1 MIVSASKTLNTCIVL
16 PASKSISNRALVIN
30 ALSKGSM
37 PIENISDCDDSMVVV
52 AALRDMPRVI
62 DIKAAGTAMRFL
74 TSLLATRS
82 GEEHIITGTE
92 RMRNRPISVLVDALR
107 ALGADIGYEER
118 AGYPPLKICG
128 RKLKGGHL
136 TLPGNVSSQ
145 YISSL
150 LMIGP
155 TLEQGLTLALEGEII
170 SRPYIDMT
178 LAIMRQ
184 YGARAE
190 WVGEKEI
197 RVEPVPYEPIPY
209 YVESDWSAASYWYE
223 MVALS
228 ADEEASVVLPGL
240 FEDSLQGDAA
250 VAKMFEPLGVETV
263 MEQGRV
269 LIRKSGRTVETCE
282 WNMLAQPD
290 LAQTIVVTC
299 CMKGVHFRISG
310 LQTLRIKETDRIA
323 ALQKELLKYGFVLKA
338 EGDDVLQWKG
348 EMTDQPVVP
357 EHVSIDTYDDHRMA
371 MAFAPIALVKGSV
384 VINNPEV
391 VSKSYPSFWEDMRSA
406 GFNIEK

>member
-30 ALSKGSM
+30 ALSNGSM

-74 TSLLATRS
+74 TSLLATRP

-107 ALGADIGYEER
+107 ALGADIDYEER

-136 TLPGNVSSQ
+136 MLPGNVSSQ

-263 MEQGRV
+263 MEHGRV

-323 ALQKELLKYGFVLKA
+323 ALQKELLKYGFVLTA

>member
-74 TSLLATRS
+74 TSLLATRP

-118 AGYPPLKICG
+118 AGYPPLKISG

-136 TLPGNVSSQ
+136 MLPGNVSSQ

-228 ADEEASVVLPGL
+228 TDEEASVVLPGL

-323 ALQKELLKYGFVLKA
+323 ALQKELLKYGFVLTA

-348 EMTDQPVVP
+348 EMSDQPVVP

>member
-30 ALSKGSM
+30 ALSNGSM

-74 TSLLATRS
+74 TSLLATRP

-155 TLEQGLTLALEGEII
+155 TLEQGLTLELEGEVI

-184 YGARAE
+184 YGAKAE
-190 WVGEKEI
+190 WTGEKEI

-228 ADEEASVVLPGL
+228 ADEKASVVLPGL

-263 MEQGRV
+263 MEHGRV

-299 CMKGVHFRISG
+299 CMMGVHFRISG

-323 ALQKELLKYGFVLKA
+323 ALQKELLKYGFVLTA

-348 EMTDQPVVP
+348 EMSGQPVVP

-371 MAFAPIALVKGSV
+371 MAFAPIALVRGSV

>member
-30 ALSKGSM
+30 ALSNGSM

-74 TSLLATRS
+74 TSLLATRP

-128 RKLKGGHL
+128 RRLKGGHL
-136 TLPGNVSSQ
+136 MLPGNVSSQ

-190 WVGEKEI
+190 WTGEKEI

-228 ADEEASVVLPGL
+228 TDEEASVVLPGL

-263 MEQGRV
+263 MEHGRV
-269 LIRKSGRTVETCE
+269 LIRKSGKRVETCE

-323 ALQKELLKYGFVLKA
+323 ALQKELLKYGFVLTA
-338 EGDDVLQWKG
+338 EGDDVLQWNG
-348 EMTDQPVVP
+348 EMSRQPVVP

-384 VINNPEV
+384 VINSPEV
-391 VSKSYPSFWEDMRSA
+391 VSKSYPSFWEDMKSA

>member
-30 ALSKGSM
+30 ALSNGSM

-74 TSLLATRS
+74 TSLLATRP

-107 ALGADIGYEER
+107 ALGADIDYEER
-118 AGYPPLKICG
+118 AGYPPLKISG

-136 TLPGNVSSQ
+136 MLPGNVSSQ

-190 WVGEKEI
+190 WTGEKEI

-228 ADEEASVVLPGL
+228 ADEDASVVLPGL

-323 ALQKELLKYGFVLKA
+323 ALQKELLKYGFVLTA

-391 VSKSYPSFWEDMRSA
+391 VSKSYPSFWEDMKSA

>member
-30 ALSKGSM
+30 ALSNGSM

-74 TSLLATRS
+74 TSLLATRP

-155 TLEQGLTLALEGEII
+155 TLEQGLTLALEGEVI

-250 VAKMFEPLGVETV
+250 VAKMFDPLGVETV

-323 ALQKELLKYGFVLKA
+323 ALQKELLKYGFVLTA

-348 EMTDQPVVP
+348 EMSGQPVVP

-371 MAFAPIALVKGSV
+371 MAFAPIALVRGSV

-391 VSKSYPSFWEDMRSA
+391 VSKSYPSFWEDMKSA

>member
-30 ALSKGSM
+30 ALSNGSM

-74 TSLLATRS
+74 TSLLATRP

-136 TLPGNVSSQ
+136 MLPGNVSSQ

-190 WVGEKEI
+190 WTGEKEI

-269 LIRKSGRTVETCE
+269 LIRKSGKRVETCE

-323 ALQKELLKYGFVLKA
+323 ALQKELLKYGFVLTA

-348 EMTDQPVVP
+348 EMSGQPVVP

>member
-74 TSLLATRS
+74 TSLLATRP

-118 AGYPPLKICG
+118 AGYPPLKISG

-136 TLPGNVSSQ
+136 MLPGNVSSQ

-323 ALQKELLKYGFVLKA
+323 ALQKELLKYGFVLTA

-348 EMTDQPVVP
+348 EMSDQSVVP

>member
-30 ALSKGSM
+30 ALSNGSM

-74 TSLLATRS
+74 TSLLATRP

-107 ALGADIGYEER
+107 VLGADIDYVER

-136 TLPGNVSSQ
+136 MLPGNVSSQ

-155 TLEQGLTLALEGEII
+155 TLEQGLTLALEGKII

-263 MEQGRV
+263 MEHGRV
-269 LIRKSGRTVETCE
+269 LIRKSGRTGESCE

-290 LAQTIVVTC
+290 WAQTIVVTC

-323 ALQKELLKYGFVLKA
+323 ALQKELLKYGFVLTA

-348 EMTDQPVVP
+348 EMSDQPVVP

>member
-30 ALSKGSM
+30 ALSNGSM

-74 TSLLATRS
+74 TSLLATRP

-107 ALGADIGYEER
+107 ALGADIGYEEG
-118 AGYPPLKICG
+118 AGYPPLKISG
-128 RKLKGGHL
+128 RRLKGGHL
-136 TLPGNVSSQ
+136 MLPGNVSSQ

-228 ADEEASVVLPGL
+228 ADEKSSVVLPGL

-263 MEQGRV
+263 MEHGRV

-323 ALQKELLKYGFVLKA
+323 ALQKELLKYGFVLTA
-338 EGDDVLQWKG
+338 EGDDVLQWNG
-348 EMTDQPVVP
+348 EMSGQPVVP

-371 MAFAPIALVKGSV
+371 MAFAPIALVRGSV

-391 VSKSYPSFWEDMRSA
+391 VSKSYPSFWEDMKSA

>member
-30 ALSKGSM
+30 ALSNGSM

-74 TSLLATRS
+74 TSLLATRP

-107 ALGADIGYEER
+107 ALGADIDYEER

-136 TLPGNVSSQ
+136 MLPGNVSSQ

-269 LIRKSGRTVETCE
+269 LIRKSGRRVETCE

-323 ALQKELLKYGFVLKA
+323 ALQKELLKYGFVLTA

-371 MAFAPIALVKGSV
+371 MAFAPIAMVKGSV
-384 VINNPEV
+384 MINNPEV

>member
-30 ALSKGSM
+30 ALSNGSM

-107 ALGADIGYEER
+107 ALGADIDYEER
-118 AGYPPLKICG
+118 VGYPPLKISG
-128 RKLKGGHL
+128 RRLKGGHL
-136 TLPGNVSSQ
+136 MLPGNVSSQ

-263 MEQGRV
+263 MEHGRV

-323 ALQKELLKYGFVLKA
+323 ALQKELLKYGFVLTA

-348 EMTDQPVVP
+348 EMSGQPVVP

-391 VSKSYPSFWEDMRSA
+391 VSKSYPSFWEDMKSA

>member
-1 MIVSASKTLNTCIVL
+1 
-16 PASKSISNRALVIN
+16 
-30 ALSKGSM
+30 
-37 PIENISDCDDSMVVV
+37 
-52 AALRDMPRVI
+52 
-62 DIKAAGTAMRFL
+62 
-74 TSLLATRS
+74 
-82 GEEHIITGTE
+82 
-92 RMRNRPISVLVDALR
+92 MRNRPISVLVDALR

-184 YGARAE
+184 YGAKAE
-190 WVGEKEI
+190 WTGEKEI

-269 LIRKSGRTVETCE
+269 LIRKSGKRVETCE

-323 ALQKELLKYGFVLKA
+323 ALQKELLKYGFVLTA
-338 EGDDVLQWKG
+338 EGDDVLQWRG
-348 EMTDQPVVP
+348 EMSGQPVVP

-371 MAFAPIALVKGSV
+371 MAFAPIALVRGSV

>member
-30 ALSKGSM
+30 ALSNGSM

-74 TSLLATRS
+74 TSLLATRP

-107 ALGADIGYEER
+107 ALGADIDYEER

-128 RKLKGGHL
+128 RRLKGGHQM
-136 TLPGNVSSQ
+136 LPGNVSSQ

-190 WVGEKEI
+190 WTGEKEI

-228 ADEEASVVLPGL
+228 ADEDASVVLPGL

-263 MEQGRV
+263 MEHGRV
-269 LIRKSGRTVETCE
+269 LIRKSGRRVETCE

-323 ALQKELLKYGFVLKA
+323 ALQKELLKYGFVLTA

>member
-30 ALSKGSM
+30 ALSNGSM

-74 TSLLATRS
+74 TSLLATRP

-107 ALGADIGYEER
+107 ALGADIDYEER
-118 AGYPPLKICG
+118 AGYPPLKISG
-128 RKLKGGHL
+128 RRLKGGHL
-136 TLPGNVSSQ
+136 MLPGNVSSQ

-190 WVGEKEI
+190 WTGEKEI

-228 ADEEASVVLPGL
+228 ADEKASVVLPGL

-263 MEQGRV
+263 MEHGRV

-323 ALQKELLKYGFVLKA
+323 ALQKELLKYGFVLTA

-348 EMTDQPVVP
+348 EMSGQPVVP

-391 VSKSYPSFWEDMRSA
+391 VSKSYPSFWEDMKSA

>member
-30 ALSKGSM
+30 ALSNGSM

-74 TSLLATRS
+74 TSLLATRP

-118 AGYPPLKICG
+118 AGYPPLKISG
-128 RKLKGGHL
+128 RRLKGGHL
-136 TLPGNVSSQ
+136 MLPGNVSSQ

-263 MEQGRV
+263 MEHGRV
-269 LIRKSGRTVETCE
+269 LIRKSGRRVETCE

-323 ALQKELLKYGFVLKA
+323 ALQKELLKYGFVLTA

-348 EMTDQPVVP
+348 EMSGQPVVP

-371 MAFAPIALVKGSV
+371 MAFAPIALVRGSV

-391 VSKSYPSFWEDMRSA
+391 VSKSYPSFWEDMKSA

>member
-30 ALSKGSM
+30 ALSNGSM

-74 TSLLATRS
+74 TSLLATRP

-107 ALGADIGYEER
+107 ALGADIDYEER

-128 RKLKGGHL
+128 RRLKGGHL
-136 TLPGNVSSQ
+136 MLPGNVSSQ

-269 LIRKSGRTVETCE
+269 LIRKSGRRVETCE

-323 ALQKELLKYGFVLKA
+323 ALQKELLKYGFVLTA

-348 EMTDQPVVP
+348 EMSGQSVVL

-371 MAFAPIALVKGSV
+371 MAFAPIALVKGCV

>member
-74 TSLLATRS
+74 TSLLATRP

-107 ALGADIGYEER
+107 ALGADIGYEEG

-136 TLPGNVSSQ
+136 MLPGNVSSQ

-228 ADEEASVVLPGL
+228 GDEEASVVLPGL

-323 ALQKELLKYGFVLKA
+323 ALQKELLKYGFVLTA

-348 EMTDQPVVP
+348 EMTDQSVVL

>member
-30 ALSKGSM
+30 ALSNGGM

-74 TSLLATRS
+74 TSLLATRP

-136 TLPGNVSSQ
+136 MLPGNVSSQ

-323 ALQKELLKYGFVLKA
+323 ALQKELLKYGFVLTA
-338 EGDDVLQWKG
+338 EGDDVLQWKS

>member
-30 ALSKGSM
+30 ALSNGSM

-74 TSLLATRS
+74 TSLLATRP

-92 RMRNRPISVLVDALR
+92 RMRNRPISVLVDALI

-128 RKLKGGHL
+128 RRLKGGRL

-184 YGARAE
+184 YGAKAE
-190 WVGEKEI
+190 WTGEKEI

-228 ADEEASVVLPGL
+228 ADEEACVVLPGL

-269 LIRKSGRTVETCE
+269 LIRKSGRRVETCE

-323 ALQKELLKYGFVLKA
+323 ALQKELLKYGFVLTA

-371 MAFAPIALVKGSV
+371 MAFAPIALVRGSV

>member
-30 ALSKGSM
+30 ALSNGSM

-74 TSLLATRS
+74 TSLLATRP

-128 RKLKGGHL
+128 RRLKGGRL

-228 ADEEASVVLPGL
+228 ADEEACVVLPGL

-269 LIRKSGRTVETCE
+269 LIRKSGRRVETCE

-323 ALQKELLKYGFVLKA
+323 ALQKELLKYGFVLTA

-371 MAFAPIALVKGSV
+371 MAFAPIALVRGSV

>member
-1 MIVSASKTLNTCIVL
+1 
-16 PASKSISNRALVIN
+16 VIN
-30 ALSKGSM
+30 ALSNGSM

-74 TSLLATRS
+74 TSLLATRP

-107 ALGADIGYEER
+107 ALGADIDYEER
-118 AGYPPLKICG
+118 VGYPPLKICG

-136 TLPGNVSSQ
+136 MLPGNVSSQ

-190 WVGEKEI
+190 WTGEKEI

-269 LIRKSGRTVETCE
+269 LIRKSGKRVETCE

-323 ALQKELLKYGFVLKA
+323 ALQKELLKYGFVLTA

-348 EMTDQPVVP
+348 EMSGQPVVP

-391 VSKSYPSFWEDMRSA
+391 VSKSYPSFWEDMKSA

>member
-74 TSLLATRS
+74 TSLLATRP

-107 ALGADIGYEER
+107 ALGADIDYEER
-118 AGYPPLKICG
+118 VGYPPLKISG

-136 TLPGNVSSQ
+136 MLPGNVSSQ

-323 ALQKELLKYGFVLKA
+323 ALQKELLKYGFVLTA

-348 EMTDQPVVP
+348 EMSGQPVMP

>member
-30 ALSKGSM
+30 ALSNGSM

-52 AALRDMPRVI
+52 AALRDIPRVI

-74 TSLLATRS
+74 TSLLATRP

-107 ALGADIGYEER
+107 ALGADIDYEEG

-136 TLPGNVSSQ
+136 MLPGNVSSQ

-263 MEQGRV
+263 MEHGRV
-269 LIRKSGRTVETCE
+269 LIRKSGKRVETCE

-323 ALQKELLKYGFVLKA
+323 ALQKELLKYGFVLTA

-348 EMTDQPVVP
+348 EMSGQPVVP

-391 VSKSYPSFWEDMRSA
+391 VSKSYPSFWEDMKSA

>member
-30 ALSKGSM
+30 ALSNGSM

-74 TSLLATRS
+74 TSLLATRP

-107 ALGADIGYEER
+107 ALGADIDYEER
-118 AGYPPLKICG
+118 AGYPPLKISG

-136 TLPGNVSSQ
+136 MLPGNVSSQ

-190 WVGEKEI
+190 WTGEKEI

-223 MVALS
+223 MVDLS

-263 MEQGRV
+263 MEHGRV
-269 LIRKSGRTVETCE
+269 LIRKSGKRVETCE

-323 ALQKELLKYGFVLKA
+323 ALQKELLKYGFVLTA

-391 VSKSYPSFWEDMRSA
+391 VSKSYPSFWEDMKSA

>member
-30 ALSKGSM
+30 ALSNGSM

-74 TSLLATRS
+74 TSLLATRP

-107 ALGADIGYEER
+107 ALGADIDYEER

-136 TLPGNVSSQ
+136 MLPGNVSSQ

-263 MEQGRV
+263 MEHGRV
-269 LIRKSGRTVETCE
+269 LIRKSGRRVETCE

-323 ALQKELLKYGFVLKA
+323 ALQKELLKYGFVLTA

-391 VSKSYPSFWEDMRSA
+391 VSKSYPSFWEDMKSA

>member
-30 ALSKGSM
+30 ALSNGSM

-74 TSLLATRS
+74 TSLLATRP

-118 AGYPPLKICG
+118 VGYPPLKISG

-136 TLPGNVSSQ
+136 MLPGNVSSQ

-263 MEQGRV
+263 MEHGRV

-323 ALQKELLKYGFVLKA
+323 ALQKELLKYGFVLTA

-348 EMTDQPVVP
+348 EMSDQPVVP

-391 VSKSYPSFWEDMRSA
+391 VSKSYPSFWEDMKSA

>member
-30 ALSKGSM
+30 ALSNGSM

-74 TSLLATRS
+74 TSLLATRP

-128 RKLKGGHL
+128 RRLKGGHL
-136 TLPGNVSSQ
+136 MLPGNVSSQ

-250 VAKMFEPLGVETV
+250 VAKMFAPLGVETV

-269 LIRKSGRTVETCE
+269 LIRKSGRRVETCE

-323 ALQKELLKYGFVLKA
+323 ALQKELLKYGFVLTA

-348 EMTDQPVVP
+348 EMSGQPVVP